1 MQYPVIYAV
10 FSRLNRCN
18 SLIRY
23 RASLA
28 DSSLTEERRRRKRK
42 SEDRRFARFGDLPVG
57 TLAIPSSKVNST
69 DAHGS
74 TR

>member
-1 MQYPVIYAV
+1 MQYRVIYAV
-10 FSRLNRCN
+10 FSHLNRCN
-18 SLIRY
+18 RFIRY

-28 DSSLTEERRRRKRK
+28 DSSLTEERKK
-42 SEDRRFARFGDLPVG
+42 KVSRRFARFGDLPVG
-57 TLAIPSSKVNST
+57 TLAILSSEVNSP